1 MTKDNLLFAFAGLV
15 LGFVMAWFMYEKI
28 TSRQPPR
35 LVPGQ
40 APSTAAGTGAPA
52 ATVPGLGGESSS
64 VPLDMS
70 KLEALQQQ
78 LDQNPDN
85 PDVILALA
93 HESYDIAQQVPN
105 PAGSRPLWQQARD
118 LYLRYVE
125 LRPND
130 PNLPNV
136 LSDLGVAYQELEEY
150 DQALE
155 IFRRVREMAPGHWQS
170 LFNQVVVLAF
180 GKKEF
185 EEAGKVLEELIQE
198 QPNNDDVK
206 RLAAAVE
213 EQRKAAA

>member
-1 MTKDNLLFAFAGLV
+1 MTKDNLLFAVFGLV
-15 LGFVMAWFMYEKI
+15 LGFVTAWFMYEKI
-28 TSRQPPR
+28 TARQPPR

-40 APSTAAGTGAPA
+40 TPPAAANGAPA
-52 ATVPGLGGESSS
+52 GTMPGLGGSSG
-64 VPLDMS
+64 VPLDLS

-93 HESYDIAQQVPN
+93 HETYDIAQQVPN

-118 LYLRYVE
+118 LYARYVE
-125 LRPND
+125 LRPSD

-136 LSDLGVAYQELEEY
+136 LSDLGVSYQELGQY

-155 IFRRVREMAPGHWQS
+155 IFRQVRGMAPDHWQS

-180 GKKEF
+180 NKKDF
-185 EEAGKVLEELIQE
+185 DEAKKVLEVLKQE
-198 QPNNDDVK
+198 QPNNEDVK

-213 EQRKAAA
+213 EQSKAAA

>member
-15 LGFVMAWFMYEKI
+15 LGFVLAWFMYERI
-28 TSRQPPR
+28 TSSQPQR

-40 APSTAAGTGAPA
+40 TPAAGTGAPA
-52 ATVPGLGGESSS
+52 ATMPGLGNSG

-78 LDQNPDN
+78 LDQDPNN
-85 PDVILALA
+85 PDVMLALA

-118 LYLRYVE
+118 LYSRYVE

-136 LSDLGVAYQELEEY
+136 LSDLGVSYQELGEN
-150 DQALE
+150 DKALE

-170 LFNQVVVLAF
+170 LYNQVVVLAF

-185 EEAGKVLEELIQE
+185 DEARKVLEVLKQE
-198 QPNNDDVK
+198 QPNNEDVK

-213 EQRKAAA
+213 EQSKAAA